1 LWALIESE
9 GIFMAKIIKIVTTL
23 FVVVVISVSVV
34 IFTVDINQYK
44 GELIALVEES
54 TGRTLKVD
62 GDLEF
67 AVSLIPTVVVED
79 VQFSNASWGSKPDML
94 KLEKFE
100 VEVALLP
107 LLTGNIQVNRVILVA
122 PEILLETNKKG
133 VANWDFSTAKSDKK
147 TKTAEVE
154 KTSMPGIVVN
164 EVHIENATV
173 TYIDGV
179 AGKTTTLAI
188 DEITTES
195 DSVDAPLSL
204 IMKLAYNE
212 IPVEVKGSLGSLK
225 QLSGNKSYPLD
236 LEIEI
241 SDVTAKLKG
250 EIAKPMDGK
259 GLAIDINVAM
269 DSLANLSKLAGSDLP
284 KYGPISL
291 NAKLSDGA
299 GAYSLKKLTLKA
311 SNTDLSGDV
320 TIAVLGKRPA
330 ITANLNS
337 TLIDLAELSGD
348 EKPANKEKSDRVFST
363 DPLALEAL
371 NAINVNLKL
380 NATQIKTSS
389 MVLADTNVTLIIKDG
404 NLSIKP
410 VSSSVAGGKLIAN
423 IGLNASGKTAV
434 LLSKLTIAG
443 LEPNQ
448 LPALEG
454 KITGGKTDVDVDIK
468 GNGNSV
474 SQIMAGLNGKLVFKM
489 AEGVSNDSISGAL
502 GADMLKQT
510 FDMLNPAS
518 QSSDGTQ
525 ILCAVVNFDIKD
537 GIATA
542 DRGIAISTSQMDV
555 IGSGTVNLKT
565 EALDIGIKPQAKE
578 GVGLSAGQLAGLVR
592 VGGTMANPKATAD
605 AAAVLTTGVA
615 ATTALATG
623 GLSLLAQGLL
633 DRSTSDA
640 DPCATALGQKTTS
653 TTKPTAEKEAS
664 TTDKA
669 VDAVKDAGSAVSDT
683 IKGFFD

>member
-1 LWALIESE
+1 
-9 GIFMAKIIKIVTTL
+9 MAKILKIVTTL

-44 GELIALVEES
+44 GELIQLVEES

-79 VQFSNASWGSKPDML
+79 VQFSNARWSSKPDML
-94 KLEKFE
+94 KLKKFE
-100 VEVALLP
+100 IEVALLP

-122 PEILLETNKKG
+122 PEVLLETNKKG
-133 VANWDFSTAKSDKK
+133 TANWDFSTTKSNKK
-147 TKTAEVE
+147 TKTADTG
-154 KTSMPGIVVN
+154 KTSAPGIVVN

-173 TYIDGV
+173 TYIDGA
-179 AGKTTTLAI
+179 AGKTTTLFI

-204 IMKLAYNE
+204 IMKLAYND
-212 IPVEVKGSLGSLK
+212 IPVEVKGSLGSLN
-225 QLSGNKSYPLD
+225 QLTGNKHYPLD
-236 LEIEI
+236 LEIDV
-241 SDVTAKLKG
+241 SDVKTKLKG

-269 DSLANLSKLAGSDLP
+269 DSLANLSKLVGSELP
-284 KYGPISL
+284 EFGPISL

-299 GAYSLKKLTLKA
+299 GAYSLKKITLKA

-337 TLIDLAELSGD
+337 SLIDLAELSGD
-348 EKPANKEKSDRVFST
+348 AKPAKKEKSDRVFST

-371 NAINVNLKL
+371 NAVNVNLKL
-380 NATQIKTSS
+380 NAIKIKTSG
-389 MVLADTNVTLIIKDG
+389 MVLADTNVSLIIKDG

-410 VSSSVAGGKLIAN
+410 VSSSIAGGKLIGN
-423 IGLNASGKTAV
+423 IGLNASGKTAAIV
-434 LLSKLTIAG
+434 SKLTITG
-443 LEPNQ
+443 LQPNQ
-448 LPALEG
+448 VPALED
-454 KITGGKTDVDVDIK
+454 KITGGKTDIDLDIK

-489 AEGVSNDSISGAL
+489 AEGVSSDSISGAL
-502 GADMLKQT
+502 GADMLKKT
-510 FDMLNPAS
+510 FDMLNPTS
-518 QSSDGTQ
+518 KSSDGTQ
-525 ILCAVVNFDIKD
+525 LLCAVVNLDIKD

-542 DRGIAISTSQMDV
+542 DQGIAISTSQMDV
-555 IGSGTVNLKT
+555 IGSGTINLKT

-592 VGGTMANPKATAD
+592 VGGTMAHPKATAD
-605 AAAVLTTGVA
+605 AVAVLTTGVT

-633 DRSTSDA
+633 GRSTADA
-640 DPCATALGQKTTS
+640 DPCATALGKKTTS
-653 TTKPTAEKEAS
+653 TTKPTADKDAS
-664 TTDKA
+664 TSDKA
-669 VDAVKDAGSAVSDT
+669 VDAVKDAGSVETDT
-683 IKGFFD
+683 IKGFFN